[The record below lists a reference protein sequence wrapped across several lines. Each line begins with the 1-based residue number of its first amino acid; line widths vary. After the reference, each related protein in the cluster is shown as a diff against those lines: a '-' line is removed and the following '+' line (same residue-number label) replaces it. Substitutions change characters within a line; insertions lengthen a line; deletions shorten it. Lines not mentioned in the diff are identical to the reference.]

1 MSKRAHR
8 SSVGGD
14 HFEVAPAVAGLPLA
28 SHFSRAMAML
38 VDLAVIAAPSLAI
51 RSPIAP
57 AAVLVAAIVYRHSG
71 SWTAGR
77 WKGTVGLASRRAISF
92 AILALGLA
100 AGEVWKSS
108 HRKDP
113 KHSQALQSQLARNSI
128 DLAKIDA
135 AMTGL
140 ARVEQMA
147 PTSLKQL
154 GETRQALAEL
164 RDSAGVG
171 GAESDTREP
180 EEVRRLR
187 SQNLVLAQQVEVMQ
201 KELKEAH
208 KDRGILHFLKVLAH
222 DLGIGLGWSAL
233 YFIVFPVL
241 WNGRTPGKRLM
252 RIRVARL
259 NGKPISWWN
268 AFERFHG
275 YVSCLLGGL
284 IGFLQVLWDPQ
295 SQGHHD
301 KVAETVV
308 VKDLPIPIALPVES
322 SQVPRTA

>member
-1 MSKRAHR
+1 MLEASTMTNRAHR
-8 SSVGGD
+8 SVVVAD
-14 HFEVAPAVAGLPLA
+14 HFEVVPAVAGLPLA

-51 RSPIAP
+51 RNPIAP
-57 AAVLVAAIVYRHSG
+57 AAVLVAVIVYRHSS

-77 WKGTVGLASRRAISF
+77 WKGAVGLASRRAI
-92 AILALGLA
+92 ALGIVGLGLV
-100 AGEVWKSS
+100 AGP
-108 HRKDP
+108 KDP
-113 KHSQALQSQLARNSI
+113 KHSQPLQAQLAGT
-128 DLAKIDA
+128 
-135 AMTGL
+135 AMTRL
-140 ARVEQMA
+140 ARLEKMA
-147 PTSLKQL
+147 PTSGKQL
-154 GETRQALAEL
+154 GEARQALAEL
-164 RDSAGVG
+164 RDAAGAG
-171 GAESDTREP
+171 TAESDPGEP

-201 KELKEAH
+201 KELKETK
-208 KDRGILHFLKVLAH
+208 KDRGILHFLQVLAH

-259 NGKPISWWN
+259 NGKPITWWN

-301 KVAETVV
+301 KIAETVV
-308 VKDLPIPIALPVES
+308 VKDSPIPIALPVES
-322 SQVPRTA
+322 SEAPRTA